1 MLLEKT
7 FLIIFSTIIFQIF
20 PYMDKNPSIIKK
32 LWWWKK
38 NLLLSTILPVKICNP
53 TLWYVHS
60 FKKQKFVKHFF
71 FLNTCKRNDK
81 QSESKPLY
89 NLKIYA
95 NHSDIMKNWH
105 RYLVDICKKKLWVV
119 VSVQGCVED
128 PIINFCRITDPLLP
142 ELYSS
147 GPLPMN

>member
-1 MLLEKT
+1 MLFEKT

-38 NLLLSTILPVKICNP
+38 NLLLSTILLVKICNP

-89 NLKIYA
+89 HLKIYA

-105 RYLVDICKKKLWVV
+105 RYLVDICKKK
-119 VSVQGCVED
+119 
-128 PIINFCRITDPLLP
+128 IM
-142 ELYSS
+142 SS
-147 GPLPMN
+147 SLCSRLCWRPHYKFL